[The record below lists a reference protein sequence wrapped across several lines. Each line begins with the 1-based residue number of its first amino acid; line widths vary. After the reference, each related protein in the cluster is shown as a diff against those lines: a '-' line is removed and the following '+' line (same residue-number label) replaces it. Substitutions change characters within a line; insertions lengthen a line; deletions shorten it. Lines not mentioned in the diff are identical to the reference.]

1 MICQSQS
8 RSSRVTWA
16 THNFIN
22 NVPEFSS
29 FIHKHFITYKKKQQ
43 KNKKDI
49 YILLTHKQNLKLLSL
64 KHVDFFFFL
73 SLNPHVIRSIL

>member
-29 FIHKHFITYKKKQQ
+29 FIHKHFITYKKKT